1 MDPIK
6 VDFSGK
12 GRPKEVVIP
21 PEKKVLKII
30 ICILSTIIG
39 GCITYYFML
48 PAINLKEIEFYY
60 FIAILIAIYIGMTFI
75 TSKAFAKPEYVPYVK
90 RQSIIPLAIGL
101 VFALILGI
109 GYLVSA
115 PLFRA
120 KAYSN
125 IIEVT
130 EEEFG
135 AGDSITTIDSLEDF
149 QTVPM
154 IDKDT
159 ALNLANKTLGDL
171 SDWVSQFVIDEK
183 YSTQVNY
190 DGNPYRIFP
199 LKYGDVF
206 KWIQNTQEGF
216 PAYIKVNMYTQEA
229 EAVVLENN
237 IHVSTGEYLNER
249 LDRVL
254 RFNFPTYMFGTP
266 SLEIDD
272 NGHPYWVC
280 EYYDKTIGLVGGR
293 DVKGVVLVDACVKAS
308 DLEKGNTIIDF
319 QSVEELKNNEEYKWI
334 DQIYSDD
341 LLVEQYNYYGKY
353 NGGFINGYIG
363 QKGVKTTT
371 VGSSYIASGDDVWL
385 YTGVTSVTN
394 DDSIIGFAI
403 INQRTK
409 EAVFQEISGTT
420 ESGAQTSAQG
430 IVSDKGWQAT
440 FPLLLNID
448 GEATYFMALK
458 DNDVVKSYAMVSVER
473 VQDAV
478 RSEDDANPDLEAC
491 LKAYVSKVKAST
503 KRELNIKYDAVL
515 PDSIG
520 GNDSGNGTTT
530 DKGESKYSEIT
541 GVITDIRTAVVNG
554 NSIYY
559 IALDG
564 APVYY
569 SISTAEDDSVVILN
583 KGDTIKVS
591 YVASEESIVTSKTIE
606 KQ

>member
-12 GRPKEVVIP
+12 GKPKEVVIP

-30 ICILSTIIG
+30 ICILATIIG
-39 GCITYYFML
+39 GGITYYFML

-90 RQSIIPLAIGL
+90 RQAIVPLAIGL

-125 IIEVT
+125 IIQVT
-130 EEEFG
+130 EEDFG
-135 AGDSITTIDSLEDF
+135 EGDSITTIDSLEDF
-149 QTVPM
+149 KTVPM
-154 IDKDT
+154 IDKDV
-159 ALNLANKTLGDL
+159 AFNLANKSLGEL

-183 YSTQVNY
+183 YSTQVNF
-190 DGNPYRIFP
+190 DGQPYRIFP

-206 KWIQNTQEGF
+206 KWIKNTKEGF
-216 PAYIKVNMYTQEA
+216 PAYVKVNMYTQKA
-229 EAVVLENN
+229 EVVVLEDMGLED

-254 RFNFPTYMFGTP
+254 RFNYPTYMFGTP

-272 NGHPYWVC
+272 QGHPYWVC

-308 DLEKGNTIIDF
+308 ELIKGQTIVDF
-319 QSVEELKNNEEYKWI
+319 ESVEDLKNNEKFNWI

-353 NGGFINGYIG
+353 LGGFINGYIG
-363 QKGVKTTT
+363 QTGVKTTT
-371 VGSSYIASGDDVWL
+371 MGSSYIASGDDVWL
-385 YTGVTSVTN
+385 YTGVTSVTS

-420 ESGAQTSAQG
+420 ESGAQASAQS

-458 DNDVVKSYAMVSVER
+458 DNNVVKSYAMVSVER

-478 RSEDDANPDLEAC
+478 RSKDDAKPDLEDC
-491 LKAYVSKVKAST
+491 LKSYVSVVKSST
-503 KRELNIKYDAVL
+503 KRELDIDYDV
-515 PDSIG
+515 PG
-520 GNDSGNGTTT
+520 GTTNNGAKP
-530 DKGESKYSEIT
+530 DKNESKYSEIT

-564 APVYY
+564 NPVYY

-583 KGDTIKVS
+583 KGDTIKIS